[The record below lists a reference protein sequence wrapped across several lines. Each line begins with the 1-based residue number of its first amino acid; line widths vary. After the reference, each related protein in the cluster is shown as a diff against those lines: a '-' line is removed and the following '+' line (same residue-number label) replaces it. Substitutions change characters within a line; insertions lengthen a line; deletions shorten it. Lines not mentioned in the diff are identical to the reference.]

1 MTNKLYAGLLLGLTI
16 LLGFAQQPHA
26 QTANCSITT
35 STVNDGSFETPNLA
49 YKQFQYRPT
58 SSTWTFTG
66 SSGISDNKSGF
77 TGGNANAP
85 SGSQVLF
92 LQNISKSQKTIQIAT
107 TGAYRIRF
115 YAAQRTW
122 FNTGQGQ
129 SVRVSLDQNALPEI
143 RPVNSQYQIYRT
155 AIWWLTA
162 GSHTLSFEGTA
173 TTGDQTAFVD
183 DIRLEKL
190 PLWSQASS
198 WQGGSR
204 PTVNSNVTI
213 PAGCTMVLDNSS
225 SNQGRLVN
233 VSGTLTTALNGD
245 FSITAQGIHVMNG
258 GTLQIGF
265 ENTPYTGNGTITL
278 AGSNP
283 SLNLVGMMGAK
294 FIGAMSGGKVE
305 LHGQPKLSWTQLGA
319 SVNAG
324 GTSITLKE
332 PVDWKKDDRIVIA
345 STDFDM
351 NHAEER
357 VISSVSINKRTVHFN
372 DPLDHDHYG
381 SLQTYSGNNRT
392 WTLDERAEVGLLSR
406 NLVIQGDASSESSKF
421 GGHIMVMSGSIS
433 HISNVELFRM
443 GQRDKLGRYPF
454 HWHRLGNANGQ
465 YFSHSSV
472 HHSFNRAITVHSTN
486 NTTVEKNVCYD
497 NLGHAIFLEDGNET
511 GNEILNNLGMVTR
524 RPDRQYALLPSDTTK
539 ERNASGPATF
549 WITHPNNKVQ
559 NNRAAGSDGSG
570 FWFAFH
576 QNRNSESYQPGLQ
589 PNLLNIPAGYI
600 DGNTAHSSYHGWLV
614 GMGPNDG
621 DLTQTPSMVKSYTPS
636 QAPTIDELTVY
647 KNQLGNYSRIRGA
660 GNTYTDMIVAD
671 NWEGEASTWQTDYRR
686 VLWVGA
692 SNNYEPV
699 TNIPDTMAPSERVDS
714 FVVGHIIYDG
724 PVHIYDSY
732 FTGFNRPKFSLFD
745 QWGATIRYMGHSMTN
760 TKVASGPGQ
769 YKVHFRKVQ
778 DSNGTDLQ
786 SFWFAGMIYDLDGSF
801 TGKALNAITR
811 DADILKEPSSPV
823 IYSNLNAIESQ
834 RRYCYVELRSSDE
847 NYTQPRMR
855 RQTSTLYRS
864 DGASFTEL
872 RAHAALDGF
881 GMPVMVNEV
890 YSYRYEFSES
900 IPAISRFDYHS
911 MSQGEYF
918 ILEVPNIPTTA
929 KVYSGTSRGNYDHYG
944 SLSLLPSRS
953 TLSSLKSTTGSAYY
967 YNSFQKRMYIR
978 YQAPTGAD
986 FKSNAILGSIFICLN
1001 NNCAD
1006 GASLPLSSIRTA
1018 KEVSL
1023 PKAADLVY
1031 PNPFLN
1037 TLTLSLELP
1046 KEGQVS
1052 LKIFDLVGRL
1062 QKTNVYKN
1070 LKAGK
1075 QLLEVDV
1082 QALKSGT
1089 YLYHLQVGE
1098 QLIKGKIVKE

>member
-1 MTNKLYAGLLLGLTI
+1 MTYKIWIGLLLGLST
-16 LLGFAQQPHA
+16 LLGLTQQTHA
-26 QTANCSITT
+26 QTANCSTDTI
-35 STVNDGSFETPNLA
+35 TVNDGSFETPNLA

-77 TGGNANAP
+77 TGGNSNAP
-85 SGSQVLF
+85 VGSQVLF
-92 LQNISKSQKTIQIAT
+92 LQNSGKVQKTIQVAT
-107 TGAYRIRF
+107 TGAYRIQF
-115 YAAQRTW
+115 YAAQRVW

-129 SVRVSLDQNALPEI
+129 SIRVSLDQNALPEI
-143 RPVNSQYQIYRT
+143 RPANSQYQIYKT

-162 GSHTLSFEGTA
+162 GSHTLSLEGTS

-183 DIRLEKL
+183 DIRLERL

-204 PTVNSNVTI
+204 PTLNSNVTI
-213 PAGCTMVLDNSS
+213 PAGCTMVLDNNSG
-225 SNQGRLVN
+225 NLGRLVN

-245 FSITAQGIHVMNG
+245 FRLDAQGIHVMAG

-265 ENTPYTGNGTITL
+265 EDVPYTGKGTITL
-278 AGSNP
+278 RGSNP
-283 SLNLVGMMGAK
+283 NLNLVGMMGAK

-305 LHGQPKLSWTQLGA
+305 LHGQPKLSWTQL
-319 SVNAG
+319 NATATAG
-324 GTSITLKE
+324 RTYITLKE
-332 PVDWKKDDRIVIA
+332 PVDWEVGDRIVIA

-357 VISSVSINKRTVHFN
+357 VISSISSNKRTVYFTTSLTHK
-372 DPLDHDHYG
+372 HYG
-381 SLQTYSGNNRT
+381 VLQTYSGNSRT

-406 NLVIQGDASSESSKF
+406 NLVIQGDVSSESSKF
-421 GGHIMVMSGSIS
+421 GGHMMMMPGSIS

-443 GQRDKLGRYPF
+443 GQRKKLGRYPF

-465 YFSHSSV
+465 YFSNSSV

-511 GNEILNNLGMVTR
+511 GNDILDNLGLVTR
-524 RPDRQYALLPSDTTK
+524 RPDSLYALLPSDTVK
-539 ERNASGPATF
+539 ERNASGPSTF
-549 WITHPNNKVQ
+549 WITHPNNRVQ

-576 QNRNSESYQPGLQ
+576 QNPNSKSYQSGLQ

-600 DGNTAHSSYHGWLV
+600 DGNTAHSSYHGWLI
-614 GMGPNDG
+614 GMGPNNG

-671 NWEGEASTWQTDYRR
+671 NWEGEASTWRTDYRR

-692 SNNYEPV
+692 SGNYEPV
-699 TNIPDTMAPSERVDS
+699 SNISATMAPSERSDDY
-714 FVVGHIIYDG
+714 VVGHIIYDG

-732 FTGFNRPKFSLFD
+732 FTGFSRTKFSLFD

-760 TKVASGPGQ
+760 TKVAPGH
-769 YKVHFRKVQ
+769 YKVHFREVQ
-778 DSNGTDLQ
+778 DGSGTDLQ

-801 TGKALNAITR
+801 TGKTLNAITR
-811 DADILKEPSSPV
+811 DADILKEPTSTTIQSG
-823 IYSNLNAIESQ
+823 LNAIESQ
-834 RRYCYVELRSSDE
+834 RRYCYVEMRSSDE
-847 NYTQPRMR
+847 NYDTSRTR
-855 RQTSTLYRS
+855 RQTSTLHRS
-864 DGASFTEL
+864 DGAFFTEL
-872 RAHAALDGF
+872 RDHAALDGF

-918 ILEVPNIPTTA
+918 ILEVPNIPSSA
-929 KVYSGTSRGNYDHYG
+929 KVYSGTPRGNYDYNG

-953 TLSSLKSTTGSAYY
+953 TLSSLRSSTGSAYY
-967 YNSFQKRMYIR
+967 YNSSQKRMYIR
-978 YQAPTGAD
+978 YQAPSGAD
-986 FKSNAILGSIFICLN
+986 FKNDGILGSIFICLN
-1001 NNCAD
+1001 NNCVD
-1006 GASLPLSSIRTA
+1006 GASVPLSSVRVT
-1018 KEVSL
+1018 KQSLVS
-1023 PKAADLVY
+1023 KVTDLVY
-1031 PNPFLN
+1031 PNPFSN
-1037 TLTLSLELP
+1037 TLNLSVELP
-1046 KEGQVS
+1046 NEGQVS

-1062 QKTNVYKN
+1062 QKTSVYQN

-1075 QLLEVDV
+1075 QSLELDTR
-1082 QALKSGT
+1082 ALKPGT

-1098 QLIKGKIVKE
+1098 QLIKGKIVKQ

>member
-1 MTNKLYAGLLLGLTI
+1 MTHKIWIGLLLGLST
-16 LLGFAQQPHA
+16 LLGLTQQLHA
-26 QTANCSITT
+26 QTANCSTT
-35 STVNDGSFETPNLA
+35 ISTVNDGNFETPNLA
-49 YKQFQYRPT
+49 YRQFQYRPT
-58 SSTWTFTG
+58 GSTWTFTG

-77 TGGNANAP
+77 TGGNVNAP

-92 LQNISKSQKTIQIAT
+92 LQNSSKAQKTIQVAA
-107 TGAYRIRF
+107 TGAYRVRF

-122 FNTGQGQ
+122 FNSGQGQ
-129 SVRVSLDQNALPEI
+129 SVRVSLDQNALPDI
-143 RPVNSQYQIYRT
+143 RPSNNYYQIYKT

-162 GSHTLSFEGTA
+162 GSHTLTIEGLSTS
-173 TTGDQTAFVD
+173 GDQTAFID

-198 WQGGSR
+198 WQGGSK
-204 PTVNSNVTI
+204 PNVGSNVTI
-213 PAGCTMVLDNSS
+213 PAGCTMVLDNDL
-225 SNQGRLVN
+225 NNLARLVN
-233 VSGTLTTALNGD
+233 ISGTLTTALNGD
-245 FSITAQGIHVMNG
+245 FRIGAQGIHVMSG

-265 ENTPYTGNGTITL
+265 EDVPYTGKGAITL
-278 AGSNP
+278 TGSNTN
-283 SLNLVGMMGAK
+283 LNLVGIMGAK
-294 FIGAMSGGKVE
+294 FVGAMSGGKVE
-305 LHGQPKLSWTQLGA
+305 LHGKPKLSWTQLGSTA
-319 SVNAG
+319 YVG
-324 GTSITLKE
+324 RTYITLKE
-332 PVDWKKDDRIVIA
+332 PVDWEVGDRIVIA

-357 VISSVSINKRTVHFN
+357 VISSISSNKRTVYFT
-372 DPLDHDHYG
+372 DPLDYKHYG
-381 SLQTYSGNNRT
+381 SLQTYSGNSRT

-406 NLVIQGDASSESSKF
+406 NLVIQGDGVSELSKF
-421 GGHIMVMSGSIS
+421 GGHMMMMPGSTT
-433 HISNVELFRM
+433 HISNIELFRM
-443 GQRDKLGRYPF
+443 GQRNKLRRYPF
-454 HWHRLGNANGQ
+454 HWHTLGNANGQ
-465 YFSHSSV
+465 YFSNSSV
-472 HHSFNRAITVHSTN
+472 HHSYNRAITVHSTN
-486 NTTVEKNVCYD
+486 NVVVDKNVCYD

-511 GNEILNNLGMVTR
+511 GNQIINNLGLVTR
-524 RPDRQYALLPSDTTK
+524 RPEAQYALLPSDIVK
-539 ERNASGPATF
+539 ERNASGPSTF
-549 WITHPNNKVQ
+549 WITHPNNQVK

-576 QNRNSESYQPGLQ
+576 QNRNSENYQPGLQ

-621 DLTQTPSMVKSYTPS
+621 DLTQTPSMVKSYIPS
-636 QAPTIDELTVY
+636 QAPTIDGLTVY

-671 NWEGEASTWQTDYRR
+671 NWEGEASTWRTDYRR

-692 SNNYEPV
+692 SGNYEPV
-699 TNIPDTMAPSERVDS
+699 SNISATMAPSERTDGY
-714 FVVGHIIYDG
+714 VVGHIIYDG

-732 FTGFNRPKFSLFD
+732 FTGFSRSKFSLFD
-745 QWGATIRYMGHSMTN
+745 QWGATIRFMGHSMTN
-760 TKVASGPGQ
+760 TRVAPGH
-769 YKVHFRKVQ
+769 YKVHFREVQ
-778 DSNGTDLQ
+778 DGQGVDLQ

-801 TGKALNAITR
+801 TGKTLNAITR
-811 DADILKEPSSPV
+811 DADILKEPSST
-823 IYSNLNAIESQ
+823 IINSNLNAIESQ
-834 RRYCYVELRSSDE
+834 RRYCYVEMRSSDE

-872 RAHAALDGF
+872 RDHAALDGF

-929 KVYSGTSRGNYDHYG
+929 KVYSGTPRGNYDYNG

-953 TLSSLKSTTGSAYY
+953 TLSSLRSTTGSAYY
-967 YNSFQKRMYIR
+967 YNSSQKRMYIR
-978 YQAPTGAD
+978 YQAPNGAD
-986 FKSNAILGSIFICLN
+986 FKSNDILGSIFICLN

-1006 GASLPLSSIRTA
+1006 GASLPISSLRVT
-1018 KEVSL
+1018 KRPSL
-1023 PKAADLVY
+1023 PKASDLVY
-1031 PNPFLN
+1031 PNPFSN

-1052 LKIFDLVGRL
+1052 LKVFDLMGRL
-1062 QKTNVYKN
+1062 QKTSMHKK

-1075 QLLEVDV
+1075 QSLELDMRDL
-1082 QALKSGT
+1082 QTGT
-1089 YLYHLQVGE
+1089 YLYHLQVGD
-1098 QLIKGKIVKE
+1098 QLIKGKIVKQ